1 MGLFHLTLRVER
13 LKVIRK
19 CYLLSGINDATLCH
33 VHTHT
38 HTPPQLHLHN
48 WVNYL
53 EKIFLYQFCV
63 EVKLK
68 ALKRAEIKSS
78 VTLTFCN
85 ILTYVALTSFLLTL
99 FCLRGL
105 TRADLALSLIRFR
118 WDLVCKN
125 L

>member
-1 MGLFHLTLRVER
+1 MP
-13 LKVIRK
+13 
-19 CYLLSGINDATLCH
+19 LC
-33 VHTHT
+33 VMSPVPSPSP
-38 HTPPQLHLHN
+38 PPQLHLHN

-85 ILTYVALTSFLLTL
+85 MLTYVALTSFLLTL
-99 FCLRGL
+99 FCLQGL